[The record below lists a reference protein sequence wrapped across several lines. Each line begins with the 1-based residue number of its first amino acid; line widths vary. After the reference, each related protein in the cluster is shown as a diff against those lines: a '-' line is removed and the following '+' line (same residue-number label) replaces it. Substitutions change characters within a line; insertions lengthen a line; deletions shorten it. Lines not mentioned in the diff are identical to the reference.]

1 MRTLT
6 RGRLVPRQPRT
17 IKNTTRTELRGET
30 IVGVAWLKIKGEMVC
45 GISSCKIRRNTE
57 RNDAFYPVI
66 CYTLQDDLTY
76 FRNRQ
81 QRFGLTTTN
90 YREEETK
97 GGMKPT
103 LEYYNI
109 NNDITAY

>member
-1 MRTLT
+1 MIDFTSQYASNC
-6 RGRLVPRQPRT
+6 P
-17 IKNTTRTELRGET
+17 
-30 IVGVAWLKIKGEMVC
+30 A
-45 GISSCKIRRNTE
+45 
-57 RNDAFYPVI
+57 I

-81 QRFGLTTTN
+81 QRFMSTTTN
-90 YREEETK
+90 YRDEETK

>member
-1 MRTLT
+1 MTHFT
-6 RGRLVPRQPRT
+6 RQYAS
-17 IKNTTRTELRGET
+17 N
-30 IVGVAWLKIKGEMVC
+30 C
-45 GISSCKIRRNTE
+45 
-57 RNDAFYPVI
+57 PVI

-81 QRFGLTTTN
+81 QRFMSTTTN
-90 YREEETK
+90 CRDKETK
-97 GGMKPT
+97 EGMKPT

>member
-1 MRTLT
+1 
-6 RGRLVPRQPRT
+6 
-17 IKNTTRTELRGET
+17 
-30 IVGVAWLKIKGEMVC
+30 MVW
-45 GISSCKIRRNTE
+45 GISLCKVRHFTQQFASFHR
-57 RNDAFYPVI
+57 VI

-81 QRFGLTTTN
+81 QRFVLTTTN
-90 YREEETK
+90 YRDEEAK

-109 NNDITAY
+109 NNDIIAY

>member
-1 MRTLT
+1 
-6 RGRLVPRQPRT
+6 
-17 IKNTTRTELRGET
+17 
-30 IVGVAWLKIKGEMVC
+30 MVW
-45 GISSCKIRRNTE
+45 GISLCKVRHFTQQFASFHR
-57 RNDAFYPVI
+57 VI

-81 QRFGLTTTN
+81 QRFMSTTTN
-90 YREEETK
+90 YRDEETK
-97 GGMKPT
+97 GGMKPA

>member
-1 MRTLT
+1 MIDFTSQYASNC
-6 RGRLVPRQPRT
+6 P
-17 IKNTTRTELRGET
+17 
-30 IVGVAWLKIKGEMVC
+30 A
-45 GISSCKIRRNTE
+45 
-57 RNDAFYPVI
+57 I

-103 LEYYNI
+103 LENYNI
-109 NNDITAY
+109 KRDVTAY